1 MSISIY
7 DSSLPLSSYELGS
20 IHSFFVDIT
29 KLGHLRAGTDSAFAK
44 HIETLNCAIET
55 NDTCVC
61 VNAGPSNIIQVVGV
75 VVDRN
80 KSFFSWG
87 ADQITVMFKTNTGEY
102 ILNKYPVRAPGVF
115 PKAKKH
121 VIPVA
126 EINLAIA

>member
-7 DSSLPLSSYELGS
+7 DSGLPLSSYALGS
-20 IHSFFVDIT
+20 VHSFFVDVT
-29 KLGHLRAGTDSAFAK
+29 KLGHLRVGTNSAFAK

-61 VNAGPSNIIQVVGV
+61 VNAGPSNLIQVIGV
-75 VVDRN
+75 VVDCN
-80 KSFFSWG
+80 KSYFSG
-87 ADQITVMFKTNTGEY
+87 CADQITVMFKTSAGEY

-121 VIPVA
+121 VISVA
-126 EINLAIA
+126 EINLTVA